1 MPDAPRVCYV
11 VNAVDGGSIP
21 GEVAAAVTERTP
33 FDVDVLAWFDADP
46 VPGLDIDVDCL
57 DAPDTTL
64 GADRQSLR
72 ALREHLRASDL
83 VHVHHNHSGAIAKLV
98 ARAQGTP
105 LVSTEHN
112 EHRGFTRQGR
122 LVNGLTN
129 PLADRVTC
137 VSAAVRDSFARWER
151 LLLDDDRVEVV
162 HNGVDTDRIERVL
175 AEDDPPTDGDRT
187 AADTLVV
194 ASGGR
199 LTTQKGY
206 DTLLRGFAAAARR
219 LDRPAELRLTG
230 DGPLREEL
238 ETLAGHLGVADQVR
252 FLGFLPDRE
261 DVYRVMAAADLYA
274 VPSRWEGFC
283 VAVPEAMVAG
293 TPCLL
298 SDIPVFR
305 ELYDGAA
312 AYHAVNDETALAD
325 ELVALAGDEERRA
338 TLVDE
343 GRSLVRSRY
352 TLAATA
358 RRYAATY
365 RDVLG
370 LEPA

>member
-21 GEVAAAVTERTP
+21 GEIAAAVTERTA

-46 VPGLDIDVDCL
+46 VPGLAVGVECL

-64 GADRQSLR
+64 GVDRRSLR
-72 ALREHLRASDL
+72 DLRRRLRGYDI

-98 ARAQGTP
+98 SAVQGTP

-129 PLADRVTC
+129 PLADRITC
-137 VSAAVRDSFARWER
+137 VSGAVRDSFARWER
-151 LLLDDDRVEVV
+151 LLLHDRRVEVV
-162 HNGVDTDRIERVL
+162 HNGVDVDRIDRAVDERD
-175 AEDDPPTDGDRT
+175 APTDDRAAGDT
-187 AADTLVV
+187 FVV

-199 LTTQKGY
+199 LTEQKGY
-206 DTLLRGFAAAARR
+206 DTLLRGVAAADRR
-219 LDRPAELRLTG
+219 LDRSVELRLTG
-230 DGPLREEL
+230 DGPLRGEL
-238 ETLAGHLGVADQVR
+238 EALAERLGIGNQVD
-252 FLGFLPDRE
+252 FLGFLTDRE
-261 DVYRVMAAADLYA
+261 DVYREMAAADLYA

-283 VAVPEAMVAG
+283 VAVPEAMAAG

-298 SDIPVFR
+298 SDIAVFR
-305 ELYDGAA
+305 ELYDGVA
-312 AYHAVNDETALAD
+312 AYHAVDDAAAFAD
-325 ELVALAGDEERRA
+325 ELVALADDPDRRA
-338 TLVDE
+338 ALASGGRDLVTT
-343 GRSLVRSRY
+343 RY
-352 TLAATA
+352 TLEATA
-358 RRYAATY
+358 HRYAATY

-370 LEPA
+370 AERT